1 MGGGSAGRANNIFAF
16 LGNAVL
22 PRQWNIED
30 MLQGPCRVYE
40 GYEGG
45 KKDLQKN
52 QEDEEEG
59 SEETIGFKKRQ
70 KGQIKKKQKK
80 SKQKI

>member
-1 MGGGSAGRANNIFAF
+1 
-16 LGNAVL
+16 
-22 PRQWNIED
+22 

>member
-1 MGGGSAGRANNIFAF
+1 
-16 LGNAVL
+16 
-22 PRQWNIED
+22 

-40 GYEGG
+40 GYEGCE
-45 KKDLQKN
+45 KDLQED

-80 SKQKI
+80 SKQNIKTWPEFFEQNMLRYAI

>member
-1 MGGGSAGRANNIFAF
+1 
-16 LGNAVL
+16 
-22 PRQWNIED
+22 

-40 GYEGG
+40 GCE
-45 KKDLQKN
+45 KDLQED

-80 SKQKI
+80 SKQNIKTWPEFFLSKN